1 MTNTQDTPPDD
12 DGYDDNPFVWIG
24 KLLELGYPVGTLASA
39 VENGIYTWDR
49 FGRFLLADENARHIA
64 LNALAAEYAWQVGG
78 RIGLPPRE
86 IASGP
91 ENPYSIFG
99 WRTDK
104 LPDLCALTREIDQAP
119 PPPRQ
124 SSETRKFDSALILI
138 AALCKKAGIDLSER
152 GATQRIVEA
161 TGLVGANLSPGT
173 VSAILKLIP
182 DALDRRTNK
191 EPIRK

>member
-1 MTNTQDTPPDD
+1 MTNTQNTPPDED
-12 DGYDDNPFVWIG
+12 DYDGNPFVRLG
-24 KLLELGYPVGTLASA
+24 DLLELGYPVGTLASA

-49 FGRFLLADENARHIA
+49 FGRFLLADETARHVA
-64 LNALAAEYAWQVGG
+64 LDALAAEYAWQAGG

-86 IASGP
+86 VASGLGS
-91 ENPYSIFG
+91 PYSVFG

-104 LPDLCALTREIDQAP
+104 LPDLDAIGRGIDQPP

-124 SSETRKFDSALILI
+124 SSETRKLDSALILI
-138 AALCKKAGIDLSER
+138 AALCKKVGIDLSR
-152 GATQRIVEA
+152 HGATQRIVEA

-173 VSAILKLIP
+173 VSTILKLIP